1 MPTKTGEQMKET
13 RVGYVTTSI
22 LEELC
27 KDYID
32 AHMVI
37 TDKLKKKYVGDP
49 NYLIMYQTLREYNN
63 KEEIKQ

>member
-1 MPTKTGEQMKET
+1 MKET

-32 AHMVI
+32 THTII